1 MRGDFMEQN
10 LERAEAI
17 IDAYGCE
24 QSNLIA
30 IMQEIQGEYKYLS
43 EGALTLI
50 AEKLG
55 ISTAKVYSVATFTRT
70 SRWRQRDG
78 TSSRCAPARPAMCA
92 NPGPSMTRCGTHWV

>member
-1 MRGDFMEQN
+1 MEQN
-10 LERAEAI
+10 LDRAEAI
-17 IDAYGCE
+17 IDAYGCD

-55 ISTAKVYSVATFTRT
+55 ISTAKVYSVATFYENF
-70 SRWRQRDG
+70 SLEAKGG
-78 TSSRCAPARPAMCA
+78 TSSRYAPARHATCA
-92 NPGPSMTRCGTHWV
+92 NPDPFMTACGTLWV

>member
-1 MRGDFMEQN
+1 MEQN
-10 LERAEAI
+10 LDRAEAI
-17 IDAYGCE
+17 IDADGCD

-55 ISTAKVYSVATFTRT
+55 ISTAKVYSVFSWCRFLRAACL
-70 SRWRQRDG
+70 RQ
-78 TSSRCAPARPAMCA
+78 SRPADCLC
-92 NPGPSMTRCGTHWV
+92 S